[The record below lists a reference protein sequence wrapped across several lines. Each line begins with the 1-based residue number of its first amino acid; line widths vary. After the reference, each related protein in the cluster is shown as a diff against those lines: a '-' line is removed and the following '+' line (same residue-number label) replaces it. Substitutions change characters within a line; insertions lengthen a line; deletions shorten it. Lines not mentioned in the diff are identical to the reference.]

1 MRRRE
6 LIARLKDDQREL
18 RRAAEGFFSSRTLQ
32 QQRAERRLFLLHA
45 LENLLPEIIEK
56 LSPRKDQSNG

>member
-6 LIARLKDDQREL
+6 LISQLKDEQREL
-18 RRAAEGFFSSRTLQ
+18 RRAADGLFTSRLLQ

-56 LSPRKDQSNG
+56 LEQKSK

>member
-1 MRRRE
+1 MRHRE

-18 RRAAEGFFSSRTLQ
+18 RRAADGLFTSRILQ
-32 QQRAERRLFLLHA
+32 QQRAERRLFLLHS

-56 LSPRKDQSNG
+56 LEKER

>member
-6 LIARLKDDQREL
+6 LISRLKDEQKEL
-18 RRAAEGFFSSRTLQ
+18 RRATDGLFTSKTLQ
-32 QQRAERRLFLLHA
+32 QQRAERRLFLLHS

-56 LSPRKDQSNG
+56 LEAAS

>member
-6 LIARLKDDQREL
+6 LIKRLKADRKEL
-18 RRAAEGFFSSRTLQ
+18 LSLSGGIFPTRKGSQE
-32 QQRAERRLFLLHA
+32 RAERGLMLLHA

-56 LSPRKDQSNG
+56 LEARP

>member
-6 LIARLKDDQREL
+6 LIARLKDEHREL
-18 RRAAEGFFSSRTLQ
+18 RRAAGGLFTSKLLQ

-56 LSPRKDQSNG
+56 LETRA

>member
-6 LIARLKDDQREL
+6 LIRRLKDDQREL
-18 RRAAEGFFSSRTLQ
+18 QRTSSGLFTTRGLQ
-32 QQRAERRLFLLHA
+32 QERSERRLVLFHA

-56 LSPRKDQSNG
+56 LEAE